1 MIFSVSLLLIVWSS
15 QRWASR
21 FANSSADSFWI
32 FIASTMLQVGAIA
45 SLTSLVQALNPA
57 AWMLV
62 QLLFCIAT
70 LRLTREMGWPTL
82 RGFLGIWSAQRTRL
96 AAFAR
101 GLSQWGVITLMAI
114 CGVLWMSLVGQAVAP
129 LQNFDDRMYHAS
141 RVIYWTQNQSVFPFA
156 THNIRQTMIP
166 FGSELFFLWP
176 VLFTKT
182 EAMGRIV
189 FWLAF
194 PLAAIGQYYLLQ
206 ALKLSQTVALVGVLI
221 LVSTPLVASSA
232 VGLKP
237 EIWSIVT
244 LLGIAYWV
252 VSICT
257 QPDASKAQYFFLG
270 TFTVLSINVR
280 SFPVSMI
287 PSLLL
292 IVWWAPSPFS
302 CIARFKALA
311 AGWVCAGVLSSLL
324 VPLAFNT
331 ALYHHPLGPQEVR
344 RVVQAD
350 ITPQVI
356 YTHAVR
362 FVFLLL
368 ELPDVP
374 ASSETRSRFSSAA
387 NQFIYSIGAGAPLAG
402 ENKGAWPGSFV
413 YSLPEHSTR
422 FSLWGLL
429 WIPMLLIAVYLL
441 VRNLVAT
448 WPHVRLTA
456 LSAQTLL
463 AIPLLCAIL
472 FGARWMAQSDVP
484 ARFLIG
490 PYALL
495 LPVGI
500 ALVAPYLSIK
510 KFAQALIAMVV
521 TYAAYQ
527 PMRALAYDA
536 VQAIAAPASEKLINE
551 PFEEIVGSM
560 LPAGS
565 RVLFV
570 GHQDARDYSLF
581 SPETRYSNAV
591 IPWGTGP
598 FDPERMGRMIASE
611 KATHVLIQDD
621 KQVFFEW
628 FPTVDTREMVKWF
641 SAQAGLKSIP
651 LNTPHMRLF
660 EVSGTTLANERPFQ
674 TTAVPPGSPLIR
686 VADSLKTKVGIDPA
700 LLETPWPVENLG
712 GREGGFLWMGQGHAE
727 GIEFALWSR
736 EDHDVDLRFEVSPGH
751 GLTAPDRRVMVLQDG
766 VPAAEGEYT
775 FRGRA
780 SVVARTRLH
789 VGRNVISFFAV
800 DTATIKPLPNGDTR
814 NLVMGLH
821 EIRIEPGPVAAPAA
835 TAGVMRPALPDKAD
849 PAPNATRHGEL
860 AHSARKAVGL
870 ISRRQQ
876 VDGYWLTA
884 YTSEERFEKPKLE
897 MNTYVTSMMVDVL
910 GSRPGPVGLGGS
922 LDRARTH
929 LRSQIEASGLVRYHG
944 RPDGAAMTKHGLCPI
959 TPDADDTALVWRL
972 APGAD
977 ALRPAALM
985 ALLQYRTAE
994 GLYNTWLGQ
1003 RNEYRCIDPGS
1014 DPNPTDVAIQMHVL
1028 MWLAQADP
1036 PAAQMLCGALRQA
1049 IDQDRLWVYYRRAP
1063 LVPVLRQADMKAV
1076 GCDVQ
1081 LPPARS
1087 QTALPGQEIW
1097 LRASDMLQRLQ
1108 GGKGRVPEPT
1118 QIIHLLQELSK
1129 NDFFAVKLNPPL
1141 LYHNDLTA
1149 SVRRFYWSED
1159 VGYALWLRLY
1169 LESARLGLL
1178 ADNGNGLDNN
1188 TGSSAADG
1196 RRTAPKTP

>member
-1 MIFSVSLLLIVWSS
+1 
-15 QRWASR
+15 
-21 FANSSADSFWI
+21 
-32 FIASTMLQVGAIA
+32 MLQVGAIA
-45 SLTSLVQALNPA
+45 SLTSLMHALNPA
-57 AWMLV
+57 TWVLV
-62 QLLFCIAT
+62 QVLFGMAT
-70 LRLTREMGWPTL
+70 WWLTGGMARRPML
-82 RGFLGIWSAQRTRL
+82 RGFLDWWGAQRARL
-96 AAFAR
+96 AAFLM
-101 GLSQWGVITLMAI
+101 GLSLWGVMTLVAI
-114 CGVLWMSLVGQAVAP
+114 CAILFLSLVMQALAP

-141 RVIYWTQNQSVFPFA
+141 RVIYWIQNQSVLPFE

-182 EAMGRIV
+182 EAVGRIV

-194 PLAAIGQYYLLQ
+194 PLAAIGQYYLLR

-252 VSICT
+252 VSICN
-257 QPDASKAQYFFLG
+257 QPGASKVPYFFLG
-270 TFTVLSINVR
+270 IFTVLSINVR
-280 SFPVSMI
+280 SFPVSLI
-287 PSLLL
+287 PGLLL
-292 IVWWAPSPFS
+292 IVWWAPGPFS
-302 CIARFKALA
+302 FFTRFKSVA
-311 AGWVCAGVLSSLL
+311 AGWTFAGVLSALL
-324 VPLAFNT
+324 IPLAFNT

-374 ASSETRSRFSSAA
+374 ASSETRSRISSAG
-387 NQFIYSIGAGAPLAG
+387 NQLIHSVGAGAPLAG
-402 ENKGAWPGSFV
+402 ENKGGWPGSFV

-429 WIPMLLIAVYLL
+429 WIPLLLIAVLL
-441 VRNLVAT
+441 LIRNVVAT
-448 WPHVRLTA
+448 WPQVRLTA
-456 LSAQTLL
+456 ASAQTLL
-463 AIPLLCAIL
+463 AVPLLGAIL

-500 ALVAPYLSIK
+500 ALVVPYLSGK

-560 LPAGS
+560 VPVGS

-570 GHQDARDYSLF
+570 GHQDARDYPLF

-598 FDPERMGRMIASE
+598 FDPERMARLIASE

-628 FPTVDTREMVKWF
+628 FPPVDTREMVKWLA
-641 SAQAGLKSIP
+641 AQAGLKAIP
-651 LNTPHMRLF
+651 LKTPHMRLF
-660 EVSGTTLANERPFQ
+660 EVSGTAMVNEKPFQ
-674 TTAVPPGSPLIR
+674 TTEVPPAAPLIR
-686 VADSLKTKVGIDPA
+686 IAAPLKTKVGIDPT
-700 LLETPWPVENLG
+700 LLVTPWPVENLG
-712 GREGGFLWMGQGHAE
+712 AREDGFLWMGQGHAE

-736 EDHDVDLRFEVSPGH
+736 EDRDVDIRFEVSPGH
-751 GLTAPDRRVMVLQDG
+751 GLTTPDRRAMVLQDD
-766 VPAAEGEYT
+766 VPVGAGEHT

-789 VGRNVISFFAV
+789 AGRNVISFFAT

-821 EIRIEPGPVAAPAA
+821 EIRIEPGPVAAAPAA
-835 TAGVMRPALPDKAD
+835 AGVMRPALPD
-849 PAPNATRHGEL
+849 NAVPGANDTRHGEL
-860 AHSARKAVGL
+860 AHSARQAVGL

-910 GSRPGPVGLGGS
+910 GARPGPVGLGGS

-944 RPDGAAMTKHGLCPI
+944 RPDGAAMTTHGLCPI
-959 TPDADDTALVWRL
+959 TPDSDDTALVWRL

-977 ALRPAALM
+977 VLRPAALA
-985 ALLQYRTAE
+985 ALAQYRTTE
-994 GLYNTWLGQ
+994 GLYKTWLGQ
-1003 RNEYRCIDPGS
+1003 RSEYRCIDPGAE
-1014 DPNPTDVAIQMHVL
+1014 PNPTDVAIQMHVL

-1036 PAAQMLCGALRQA
+1036 PAAQSLCGALRQA

-1063 LVPVLRQADMKAV
+1063 LVPVLRQADMEAV
-1076 GCDVQ
+1076 GCNLQ
-1081 LPPARS
+1081 LPPSRS
-1087 QTALPGQEIW
+1087 HTAVPGQEMW
-1097 LRASDMLQRLQ
+1097 LNAGDMLQRLQ
-1108 GGKGRVPEPT
+1108 QPNGAKGKAPAPGDVLHVLE
-1118 QIIHLLQELSK
+1118 ELSK
-1129 NDFFAVKLNPPL
+1129 NDFSAVKLNPPL
-1141 LYHNDLTA
+1141 LYHNDLSA

-1159 VGYALWLRLY
+1159 VGYAIWLRLY
-1169 LESARLGLL
+1169 LESTRLGLL
-1178 ADNGNGLDNN
+1178 TSNGNGNGN
-1188 TGSSAADG
+1188 APRSSSSAADG
-1196 RRTAPKTP
+1196 SPTVQKTP